1 MVIPR
6 FVQNALSGA
15 PLEIHG
21 DGKQTRSFCHVEDTT
36 RALKALMDDRS
47 INGEIYNVGSTDRIT
62 ILELAERIKELTG
75 SQSENV
81 FVPYDQVY
89 GQGIE
94 DTLHREPAIEKIGNA
109 IGWAPTRNLED
120 ILRDVIEH
128 SRHAP
133 VLPEAEPVTA
143 P

>member
-1 MVIPR
+1 
-6 FVQNALSGA
+6 
-15 PLEIHG
+15 
-21 DGKQTRSFCHVEDTT
+21 
-36 RALKALMDDRS
+36 LKELMDDRS
-47 INGEIYNVGSTDRIT
+47 INGEIFNVGSTDRIT

-94 DTLHREPAIEKIGNA
+94 DTLHREPAIEKIGSA

-128 SRHAP
+128 SRRAP

>member
-1 MVIPR
+1 MPLARELKQEIVTGYATKDGDTGSPE
-6 FVQNALSGA
+6 VQVAL
-15 PLEIHG
+15 L
-21 DGKQTRSFCHVEDTT
+21 T
-36 RALKALMDDRS
+36 
-47 INGEIYNVGSTDRIT
+47 
-62 ILELAERIKELTG
+62 ERIKDLTG

-94 DTLHREPAIEKIGNA
+94 DTLHREPAIEKIGSA

-128 SRHAP
+128 SRRAP

>member
-1 MVIPR
+1 MAERLQFGV
-6 FVQNALSGA
+6 FSVGDVTTA
-15 PLEIHG
+15 P
-21 DGKQTRSFCHVEDTT
+21 TT
-36 RALKALMDDRS
+36 GRTPT
-47 INGEIYNVGSTDRIT
+47 E
-62 ILELAERIKELTG
+62 AERIKELTD

-128 SRHAP
+128 SRQAP
-133 VLPEAEPVTA
+133 VPPEAELVKPS
-143 P
+143 

>member
-1 MVIPR
+1 MR
-6 FVQNALSGA
+6 RHHFVL
-15 PLEIHG
+15 
-21 DGKQTRSFCHVEDTT
+21 TRG
-36 RALKALMDDRS
+36 RS
-47 INGEIYNVGSTDRIT
+47 LTDKVVCEMYLNTLNLVTSAHELRPDRIT

-94 DTLHREPAIEKIGNA
+94 DTLHREPAIEKIGSA

-128 SRHAP
+128 SRRAP

-143 P
+143 T